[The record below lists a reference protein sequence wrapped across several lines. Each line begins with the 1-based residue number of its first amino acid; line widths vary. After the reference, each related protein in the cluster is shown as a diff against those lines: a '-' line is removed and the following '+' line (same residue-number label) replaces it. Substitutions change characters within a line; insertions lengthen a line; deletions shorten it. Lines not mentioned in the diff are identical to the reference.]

1 MKWMREYPQSI
12 ITKRIF
18 YFEPKIFPIN
28 QGLFSNKYIDE
39 KSQSKF
45 FISHFKF
52 NDRINLQL
60 QLSLKYS
67 FKKSGGTFM
76 NSVFDYFFYPQSICI
91 VGASSKPKS
100 LGYELTKS
108 VKLFGYTGKLVLV
121 NPKADE
127 ILGFKCFPT
136 INNIDIPIDLAIIMV
151 PKQFVEDSI
160 KDLLNKNVKAII
172 LITAGFKETGESGAE
187 AEKRVLSLIK
197 NSDARMVG
205 PNCMGIINTLPS
217 IKLNATFV
225 AEQPRQGRMA
235 FCSQSGA
242 IGAAVLNSL
251 RETDIR
257 FGQFISVGNKAD
269 VNENDLLD
277 YWQKNDDV
285 GVITFYL
292 ESFVDGEKFI
302 KYFIEEKINKP
313 VIVLKGGRTSSGMK
327 AASSHTGALG
337 SSDKVVDAVLHQ
349 FGIIRANDLN
359 DMFNTAKGFEEF
371 PLPKGNQVAV
381 VTNAGG
387 PAILTVDS
395 LEMNNLTLAELT
407 EETKKKLREIVHP
420 EGSVNNPIDL
430 LPGGTAEQF
439 KAVNEILVL
448 DKNVDVVI
456 SIFVEPI
463 MVKALP
469 VIEGINE
476 ILSNKPI
483 FQVVM
488 PLPEFWDE
496 YRHQSKSR
504 KPLFRFAEDPAVV
517 INNMLKYSKKT
528 NSKRL
533 SNQLTEIK
541 LNWNNYIDKFLPP
554 EIVGQLVDQY
564 SLPRVKEKILSF
576 EELIS
581 EDFEFPVVLK
591 AAGEKIIHK
600 SDLKGVVLNIKS
612 KNELIFH
619 VDEMKNNFSKMN
631 IELNSFLVQPFL
643 STRFELL
650 VGAFRDSSF
659 GPMVMFGA
667 GGKFVE
673 FLDDTVMRSA
683 YLSERDIE
691 EMINSTKIGKIIQG
705 VRGETSAD
713 LTKIKDAI
721 RNLAQMMLNH
731 PEVKEVDLNP
741 LLVTNENKI
750 FAVDIRIKC

>member
-1 MKWMREYPQSI
+1 MKP
-12 ITKRIF
+12 
-18 YFEPKIFPIN
+18 
-28 QGLFSNKYIDE
+28 
-39 KSQSKF
+39 
-45 FISHFKF
+45 
-52 NDRINLQL
+52 
-60 QLSLKYS
+60 
-67 FKKSGGTFM
+67 
-76 NSVFDYFFYPQSICI
+76 VFDYFFYPHSICI

-108 VKLFGYTGKLVLV
+108 VNLYGYTGKLVLV

-127 ILGFKCFPT
+127 ILGYKCYPT
-136 INNIDIPIDLAIIMV
+136 INDVDVQIDLAIVMV

-172 LITAGFKETGESGAE
+172 LITAGFKETGEAGAE
-187 AEKRVLSLIK
+187 AEKRILSLIK

-217 IKLNATFV
+217 IKMNATFV

-269 VNENDLLD
+269 VNENDLLE
-277 YWQKNDDV
+277 YWQSNNDV

-302 KYFIEEKINKP
+302 QYFIEKKITKP

-337 SSDKVVDAVLHQ
+337 SSDKVVDAVLRQ
-349 FGIIRANDLN
+349 FGIIRADDLN

-371 PLPKGNQVAV
+371 PSPEGNRVAV

-395 LEMNNLTLAELT
+395 LEKNNLALAELT

-420 EGSVNNPIDL
+420 EGSVNNPVDL

-439 KAVNEILVL
+439 KAVNEILVQ

-456 SIFVEPI
+456 SVFVEPI

-476 ILSNKPI
+476 INSDKPI

-496 YRHQSKSR
+496 YRRESKTR

-517 INNMLKYSKKT
+517 ISNMIKYNKKPDAQ
-528 NSKRL
+528 RL
-533 SNQLTEIK
+533 SKQSTQIN
-541 LNWNNYIDKFLPP
+541 LNLKDYSNRFLPP
-554 EIVGQLVDQY
+554 ELVSELVDKY
-564 SLPRVKEKILSF
+564 SLPGIKEKILSYDQ
-576 EELIS
+576 LLNV
-581 EDFEFPVVLK
+581 DFGFPLVLK
-591 AAGEKIIHK
+591 AVGEKIIHK
-600 SDLKGVVLNIKS
+600 SDLKGVVLNIKT
-612 KNELIFH
+612 KDELIYH
-619 VDEMKNNFSKMN
+619 VDELKKNFSQKN
-631 IELNSFLVQPFL
+631 IELKSFLIQPFL
-643 STRFELL
+643 TARFELL
-650 VGAFRDSSF
+650 IGGFRDSSF
-659 GPMVMFGA
+659 GPMVMFGS
-667 GGKFVE
+667 GGKYVE
-673 FLDDTVMRSA
+673 YIDDTVMRSA
-683 YLSERDIE
+683 YLSEKDID
-691 EMINSTKIGKIIQG
+691 EMISSTKIGKIIQG
-705 VRGETSAD
+705 VRGEEPANIS
-713 LTKIKDAI
+713 LIKNTI

-731 PEVKEVDLNP
+731 PEIKEVDLNP

-750 FAVDIRIKC
+750 FAVDVRIKC